1 MRPPTLGRWGWA
13 VVSAPALVWTL
24 WLALWPL
31 AFWGMVFDDSFYY
44 WEIARNVA
52 AGQGS
57 TFDGLNETN
66 GYHPL
71 WMLICA
77 GLFALG
83 LDGDTTA
90 QLSVWLQ
97 LPMLAVGLGCL
108 WLALRPS
115 FDRRASA
122 VDPAIT
128 AGVALLLILAA
139 SSKDVAKLWLN
150 GLESGVVLLLQAPLL
165 LLATRVDLLDPA
177 ARRARALGSVLL
189 TGAFL
194 ARTDGALLL
203 PAIALWALPRL
214 IRTPLPTARALV
226 ELLLLPSLV
235 VVVYMGINQAWMGT
249 PVQVSGQLKR
259 APFAVWRWAVA
270 GCVMLVPLAAARA
283 LKNPA
288 QGRTAEVVTA
298 TGFFGI
304 FCAGLLAYYGFLQLF
319 ARLWYFGPLALWG
332 LLVVAAGLGDLM
344 ERGAAEKPHQAP
356 ARAVAP
362 LLGMVVVVGAIS
374 VGRGAY
380 ALATGDSTSPLLAN
394 RDAGLH
400 IAATLPDDA
409 VLASWDAGVL
419 GFYADRPVV
428 NLDGVVNSGDYLRAL
443 RSGHTDELL
452 ADTPIGWVVNHG
464 FVKGGANGLQKSA
477 SSLLGPRADGMR
489 LVGVWPFFIV
499 ASLNGAAPT
508 ANAMQVH
515 LLALPSTA
523 VPASAWHEVSPPE
536 GR

>member
-1 MRPPTLGRWGWA
+1 MTAPTFVRWGWA
-13 VVSAPALVWTL
+13 VVGIPFAVWAL

-57 TFDGLNETN
+57 TFDGLNDTN

-71 WMLICA
+71 WMVICA

-90 QLSVWLQ
+90 LLSVWLQ
-97 LPMLAVGLGCL
+97 LPMLAAGLACI
-108 WLALRPS
+108 WHALRPS
-115 FDRRASA
+115 FERRASS
-122 VDPAIT
+122 VDPALYT
-128 AGVALLLILAA
+128 GVALLLILAA

-150 GLESGVVLLLQAPLL
+150 GLESGVVLLFQAPLL
-165 LLATRVDLLDPA
+165 LLAARIDLLDPA
-177 ARRARALGSVLL
+177 ARRARAMGSVLL

-203 PAIALWALPRL
+203 PAIALWALPQLMRAP
-214 IRTPLPTARALV
+214 RPTARALV
-226 ELLLLPSLV
+226 ELLLVPSLV
-235 VVVYMGINQAWMGT
+235 VLAYMGVNQVWMGT

-259 APFAVWRWAVA
+259 APFAVWRFAAA
-270 GCVMLVPLAAARA
+270 GGVMIVPLAAARA
-283 LKNPA
+283 LRNPA
-288 QGRTAEVVTA
+288 QSRTSEVVAA

-319 ARLWYFGPLALWG
+319 ARLWYFGPIALWG
-332 LLVVAAGLGDLM
+332 LLVAGAALGDLM
-344 ERGAAEKPHQAP
+344 ERGAAEKPHQVP

-362 LLGMVVVVGAIS
+362 LLGMVAVVGLIA
-374 VGRGAY
+374 VARGAY
-380 ALATGDSTSPLLAN
+380 ALATGDSTTPLLAN

-443 RSGHTDELL
+443 RSGRTAEVL
-452 ADTPIGWVVNHG
+452 ADAPIGWVVNHG
-464 FVKGGANGLQKSA
+464 FVRGGAKSLQQSA
-477 SSLLGPRADGMR
+477 SKLLGERADSMR

-499 ASLNGAAPT
+499 ASLNGGAPT

-515 LLALPSTA
+515 LMALPSTE
-523 VPASAWHEVSPPE
+523 VPEPAWHDVSPPS
-536 GR
+536 GH